1 MKRRD
6 FLRVTLVGGAAAA
19 VAPLD
24 LWGKG
29 TGKSGFTLWQLP
41 SQVDTIGNSFVFLTD
56 KGRVIV
62 MDGGMNDETLFLR
75 GFIAALGNEVEA
87 WFTSHPHNDH
97 VGALTKILQK
107 PDGMKINKVYHSRFS
122 DSLLACEAPYQQY
135 ALDYYEALDKS
146 GIEVANQTEPGLT
159 GQIDGLNFKI
169 LGVTNE
175 EFRTNPYNNSS
186 MIIRVWD
193 KAKSLVFLGDAGVEC
208 GNKALN
214 GPYRKDHDCDYL
226 QMAHHGQQGCDENFY
241 KTIDFKAC
249 LWPTPTWVWNNDQG
263 KGFNTGPLK
272 TIDTRRWM
280 DEKGIKEHHVS
291 CLGLFKL
298 G

>member
-56 KGRVIV
+56 KGRVVV

-159 GQIDGLNFKI
+159 RTDRRP
-169 LGVTNE
+169 
-175 EFRTNPYNNSS
+175 EFQDPGSDQR
-186 MIIRVWD
+186 RVPH
-193 KAKSLVFLGDAGVEC
+193 E
-208 GNKALN
+208 
-214 GPYRKDHDCDYL
+214 
-226 QMAHHGQQGCDENFY
+226 
-241 KTIDFKAC
+241 
-249 LWPTPTWVWNNDQG
+249 
-263 KGFNTGPLK
+263 PL
-272 TIDTRRWM
+272 
-280 DEKGIKEHHVS
+280 
-291 CLGLFKL
+291 
-298 G
+298 